1 MLTSY
6 YHQTINTATESK
18 VCKNGAADTTLHLQL
33 QLPPGIVYLNEA
45 VFRYLREDVVCLAK
59 DPAGVSVRGDQQL

>member
-6 YHQTINTATESK
+6 YHQTINTTTESK

-33 QLPPGIVYLNEA
+33 PPGTVYLNEA